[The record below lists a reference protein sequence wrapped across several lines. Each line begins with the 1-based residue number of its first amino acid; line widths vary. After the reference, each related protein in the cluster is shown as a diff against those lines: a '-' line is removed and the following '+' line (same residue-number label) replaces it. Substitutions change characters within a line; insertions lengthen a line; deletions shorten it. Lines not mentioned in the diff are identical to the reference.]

1 MVQMSVSTVVSRY
14 WPPAALGAVSTV
26 AGGFAINFLSEG
38 KPGWWWIVLVLSAL
52 GLAVSAVWSYALQLN
67 RGGDDARSHSASVA
81 QGDAGVV
88 QQSPVGDGANI
99 SITARDESV
108 AAWQIGT
115 VNHGRESNGEKP
127 KTQ

>member
-1 MVQMSVSTVVSRY
+1 MVPMSVSTAVSRY
-14 WPPAALGAVSTV
+14 LPPASLGSVSTV
-26 AGGFAINFLSEG
+26 AAGFAINFLSEG
-38 KPGWWWIVLVLSAL
+38 KPGWWWIVLVLGAL
-52 GLAVSAVWSYALQLN
+52 GLTVSAVWSYALQLN
-67 RGGDDARSHSASVA
+67 RDGGDARSQSASVA

-99 SITARDESV
+99 SITATDDSV

-115 VNHGRESNGEKP
+115 VNHGRESNGES